1 MLNYYK
7 KYQFFDLIKRYCHFQ
22 FLYFLYLQQDIFP
35 IRDRDFHKVFDALY
49 NNITE
54 EEMCRILSVNET
66 PTQKIETLINVANNN
81 GGTDN
86 ISIAYWEAFKDA
98 QN

>member
-1 MLNYYK
+1 
-7 KYQFFDLIKRYCHFQ
+7 
-22 FLYFLYLQQDIFP
+22 
-35 IRDRDFHKVFDALY
+35 
-49 NNITE
+49 
-54 EEMCRILSVNET
+54 MCRILSVNET

-81 GGTDN
+81 AGTDN